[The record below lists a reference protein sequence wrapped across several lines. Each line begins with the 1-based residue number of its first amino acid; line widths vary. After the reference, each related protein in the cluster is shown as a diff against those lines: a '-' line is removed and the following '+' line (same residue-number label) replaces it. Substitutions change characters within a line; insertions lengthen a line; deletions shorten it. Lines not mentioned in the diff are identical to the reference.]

1 VPAARAEEARAS
13 MIELFPEGFE
23 EVELADGL
31 ELVAYTDARG
41 EERLW
46 QAFGGGAKAAEVQP
60 GWEERWRSFH
70 RGAQAG
76 PLWVG
81 PPWERAPRGLLAV
94 VIDPGAAF
102 GTGAH
107 PTTRLAVELLATVP
121 RGSLL
126 DVGCGSGVVAVAGA
140 RLGFA
145 PVTAVDV
152 ESQAV
157 SETERNAAANRV
169 RVDARCADA
178 LAVELPSVD
187 VAVAN
192 ITLAVVEALA
202 LRVEAGWLVTSG
214 YLVSDNPALPG
225 WEHVDRRQQD
235 GWAADAH
242 RRVVRGSAR
251 PVRR

>member
-1 VPAARAEEARAS
+1 

-23 EVELADGL
+23 EVDADDGL

-46 QAFGGGAKAAEVQP
+46 QAFGGARAEDVEP
-60 GWEERWRSFH
+60 GWEERWRRFH
-70 RGAQAG
+70 RGAKVG

-81 PPWERAPRGLLAV
+81 PPWERAPGGLVAV

-107 PTTRLAVELLATVP
+107 PTTRLAIELLSTVP

-140 RLGFA
+140 LLGFE
-145 PVTAVDV
+145 PVAAVDV
-152 ESQAV
+152 EPQAIA
-157 SETERNAAANRV
+157 ETERNAAANAV
-169 RVDARCADA
+169 RVDAWCADA
-178 LAVELPSVD
+178 LVVELPAVD
-187 VAVAN
+187 VVVAN
-192 ITLAVVEALA
+192 ITLAAVEALGR
-202 LRVEAGWLVTSG
+202 RVAADSLVTSG
-214 YLVSDNPALPG
+214 YLVSDVPSLPG
-225 WEHVDRRQQD
+225 WELVERRELD
-235 GWAADAH
+235 GWAADVH
-242 RRVVRGSAR
+242 RR